1 MSIRT
6 PRPEYP
12 RPQFERQRWLCLNG
26 TWDFALGD
34 ASDKAGGA
42 PRRAFDRTIIVPF
55 AYQSR
60 LSGIGDRA
68 VHPVVW
74 YRRVFSV
81 PHEWELSRL
90 LLHFGAV
97 DYSSEFW
104 LNGERL
110 GSHEGGYTPVSFD
123 VTHTA
128 KAGENE
134 LVVRCEDLP
143 SDEQPFGKQDRESH
157 QPYRFAATTGIWQT
171 VWLEP
176 VADSHLE
183 SCRIEPDLS
192 APGFRLTPQVIGPSV
207 GLHLRVRVLF
217 EGREVGHAELA
228 PEAVRD
234 LVRVR
239 ESHPWSDER
248 PDLYDLELVL
258 RHGERELDRVRAYA
272 GLREIRIDGRRILLN
287 GAPVYQRQVLD
298 QGYWLDGVYT
308 APSDEA
314 LRADVELT
322 KRMGFNGV
330 RKHQKVEDP
339 RWLYWC
345 DRLGLLVWHEMAA
358 FGIDTPLSRQRL
370 RREWQEAVR
379 RDLNHPSIVAWVP
392 FNESMGIRD
401 LAVHRDTQEF
411 VAAVVADTRA
421 LDHRSRPVV
430 DNSGWEHVDTDIA
443 DSHNY
448 DPAGSV
454 FAESWRRFHEG
465 PGPER
470 GAFVR
475 SWSGSYGGREWYGPQ
490 YPRRLFVPGREYT
503 GQPIAISEWGGFFLE
518 GKGAV
523 APILR
528 KRRGVEADERAF
540 LARYEDMIAAFDATP
555 DLAGDC
561 WTQLT
566 DIEDEPNGLLTEDR
580 KPKVDLD
587 RVAAINRR
595 RWR

>member
-1 MSIRT
+1 MAAAV

-12 RPQFERQRWLCLNG
+12 RPQFQRERWLCLNG
-26 TWDFALGD
+26 TWDFAFGD
-34 ASDKAGGA
+34 EA
-42 PRRAFDRTIIVPF
+42 PGTARRAFDRTIMVPF

-60 LSGIGDRA
+60 LSGIGDRT
-68 VHPVVW
+68 VQPVVW
-74 YRRVFSV
+74 YRRSFAV
-81 PHEWELSRL
+81 PHEWKGSRL

-97 DYSSEFW
+97 DYGSEVW

-110 GSHEGGYTPVSFD
+110 GCHEGGYTPASFE
-123 VTHTA
+123 VTHSVR
-128 KAGENE
+128 AGDNL

-143 SDEQPFGKQDRESH
+143 SDEQPFGKQDREGH

-176 VADSHLE
+176 VSDSYLE
-183 SCRIEPDLS
+183 SCRIEADLA
-192 APGFRLTPQVIGPSV
+192 APGFRLTPQVSGPSV
-207 GLHLRVRVLF
+207 GLRLAVRAFF
-217 EGREVGHAELA
+217 EGREVGRAELA

-234 LVRVR
+234 LVRVS

-248 PDLYDLELVL
+248 PHLYDLELVL

-272 GLREIRIDGRRILLN
+272 GLREIRIEGRRILLN
-287 GAPVYQRQVLD
+287 GRPLYQRQVLD
-298 QGYWLDGVYT
+298 QGYWPDGVYT

-314 LRADVELT
+314 LRADVEWIR
-322 KRMGFNGV
+322 RMGFNGV

-339 RWLYWC
+339 RWLHWC
-345 DRLGLLVWHEMAA
+345 DRLGVLVWHEMAA

-401 LAVHRDTQEF
+401 LAANPDTQAF
-411 VAAVVADTRA
+411 VAAVAADTRA

-430 DNSGWEHVDTDIA
+430 DNSGWEHVETDIA

-448 DPAGSV
+448 DPAGSI
-454 FAESWRRFHEG
+454 FAESWSRFHEG

-470 GAFVR
+470 GTFLR

-490 YPRRLFVPGREYT
+490 YPRRLFVPGREYA

-518 GKGAV
+518 GKGTV

-528 KRRGVEADERAF
+528 KRRGVEPDERAF
-540 LARYEDMIAAFDATP
+540 LARYQDMIAAFDATP

-566 DIEDEPNGLLTEDR
+566 DIEDEPNGLLTGDR
-580 KPKVDLD
+580 RPKVDVD
-587 RVAAINRR
+587 RIAEINRR
-595 RWR
+595 RRHG